1 MTVDMRNLAIRID
14 ICQYVIVTDC
24 CEPIASGLEATEATE
39 LAALFK
45 ALADPA
51 RLMIV
56 SMLAN
61 SEEVCVCDLTE
72 PLGLSQPTVSHHIKQ
87 LKEAG
92 FITSERRGK
101 WIYHR
106 LETDQIEAVRRAIA
120 IPANV

>member
-1 MTVDMRNLAIRID
+1 M
-14 ICQYVIVTDC
+14 TDC
-24 CEPIASGLEATEATE
+24 CEPIAGGLKPPEAAE
-39 LAALFK
+39 LAGLFK

-61 SEEVCVCDLTE
+61 AEEVCVCDLTE
-72 PLGLSQPTVSHHIKQ
+72 PLGLSQPTVSHHVKQ
-87 LKEAG
+87 LRDAG

-106 LETDQIEAVRRAIA
+106 LASEQLDAVRRAIA
-120 IPANV
+120 IPEPV

>member
-1 MTVDMRNLAIRID
+1 M
-14 ICQYVIVTDC
+14 TDC
-24 CEPIASGLEATEATE
+24 CEPIAGGLEHGEATE
-39 LAALFK
+39 LAGLFK

-61 SEEVCVCDLTE
+61 ADEVCVCDLTE

-87 LKEAG
+87 LRNAG

-101 WIYHR
+101 WIYPR
-106 LETDQIEAVRRAIA
+106 LASERLDAVRRAIA
-120 IPANV
+120 IPERV